1 MAETVIIGDKEV
13 GVEQFRNDWALAL
26 MSRGVIVRL
35 TISRWRAST
44 KLTADELG
52 LKFVDDKSLVFM
64 RDYINL
70 GKCKLLPPEIINEMD
85 TLERRARSCLI
96 EHSFDTIWGKFVPNT
111 AFEEWEVRNRET
123 HDDFLKWANE
133 LGLKYDDILSEV
145 KKDYRNMAKDVW
157 ARLYPSD
164 PTGATES
171 FIEGFVAKIIAKIPS
186 RVDVV
191 SSFKYE
197 TTFFVIPM
205 PSLVEE
211 NLARA
216 QDIKRESELQ
226 DFQAELDKRVKQRI
240 ADEYI
245 NRKRELVDGF
255 LESTVT
261 SMRKYVSELCD
272 GVLQAINKK
281 ASVDKVTINEV
292 NKLKKMIKKIRYLNF
307 YNDAEVNGLLKDLE
321 VEVDKNAGDR
331 SDGAIIDKLK
341 QITEISSQEFQPE
354 KSFATAVNYLEI

>member
-1 MAETVIIGDKEV
+1 MPETIKIGDKEV

-35 TISRWRAST
+35 TLGRWRAST
-44 KLTADELG
+44 KLTSAELG
-52 LKFVDDKSLVFM
+52 LKFVDDKSVEFM
-64 RDYINL
+64 QNYVDL
-70 GKCKLLPPEIINEMD
+70 GKCKLLPPEVIGEID
-85 TLERRARSCLI
+85 ALERRARLCLV

-111 AFEEWEVRNRET
+111 AFEEWEAQNREI
-123 HDDFLKWANE
+123 HDDFLRWANE
-133 LGLKYDDILSEV
+133 LGLKYDDIIAAV

-157 ARLYPSD
+157 ARLYPND
-164 PTGATES
+164 PHGATDS
-171 FIEGFVAKIIAKIPS
+171 FIENFVAKIIAKIPS
-186 RVDVV
+186 RTDVV

-205 PSLVEE
+205 PSLIEE

-216 QDIKRESELQ
+216 QEIKRESDMQ
-226 DFQAELDKRVKQRI
+226 DFQVELDKRVKQRI
-240 ADEYI
+240 ADEYV
-245 NRKRELVDGF
+245 NRKKELVDGF

-281 ASVDKVTINEV
+281 ASVDKVTINDV

-307 YNDAEVNGLLKDLE
+307 YNDSEVNGLLKELE
-321 VEVDKNAGDR
+321 VEVDKNKGDR
-331 SDGAIIDKLK
+331 SDNAIMDKLK
-341 QITEISSQEFQPE
+341 QITEIGSREFQPE
-354 KSFATAVNYLEI
+354 KSFATAINYIEV